1 MKEIGPNG
9 IEAYFKREVKKAGGM
24 TEKHVSP
31 GKKLVPDQLV
41 TWPYEPMHLVEL
53 KAPRTKG
60 RIGDQSRDHKTRA
73 KYGVYVHVLHTKEL
87 VDRYIRSYGRQHV
100 SPTPHGAG
108 PNTLLTTELVSRKM
122 LDIVQSDLKIRELLL
137 GY

>member
-9 IEAYFKREVKKAGGM
+9 VEAYFKREVKEAGGM

-41 TWPYEPMHLVEL
+41 TWPGGRMHLVEL

-60 RIGDQSRDHKTRA
+60 RIGDQERDHKRRA
-73 KYGVYVHVLHTKEL
+73 KLGVHVFVLHTTQL
-87 VDRYIRSYGRQHV
+87 VDIYVGQQRTYDPYSGQCRS
-100 SPTPHGAG
+100 
-108 PNTLLTTELVSRKM
+108 
-122 LDIVQSDLKIRELLL
+122 
-137 GY
+137 